1 MKFIVSLLLLSLSL
15 WAINY
20 EDAVR
25 KAQKEDKK
33 ILVELVMESC
43 PFCEQVDKYILTKV
57 EVQTL
62 LEKGF
67 VFLKLDID
75 KNEIPDFL
83 LSRMTPTFYFLNA
96 KGDKI
101 LHEIKGAPSKS
112 QFINQL
118 EYVTKMEN

>member
-1 MKFIVSLLLLSLSL
+1 MRFIVSLLLFSVTL
-15 WAINY
+15 WAMNF
-20 EDAVR
+20 EDAVL

-43 PFCEQVDKYILTKV
+43 PFCEQVDKYILTKAD
-57 EVQTL
+57 VQTL
-62 LEKGF
+62 LDKGYI
-67 VFLKLDID
+67 FLKLDINKD
-75 KNEIPDFL
+75 EIPDFL
-83 LSRMTPTFYFLNA
+83 LSRMTPTFYFLNT

-112 QFINQL
+112 DFINQI